1 MAKYKSLEKDIDEE
15 FKDLLLDMNEKEFTE
30 YFKRLFKDYYEVLFT
45 FDTDLNRYEENTY
58 KKYEIIRK
66 VKNLVSFK
74 YNNLDNFE
82 NLERL
87 KLSEDIA
94 YNMMNELYFMERSYS
109 NLIYHDRLQELHFIN
124 ETLAKLIEYYKED
137 SSEKVLSLIEDIFK
151 RTDILIRDIKKLP
164 VPESKEIPKFNN
176 DIKVIDETNYFSYIL
191 KEQLEEFDSI
201 FKQLEEILPE
211 EVIDEYEDR
220 LYSSERMELL
230 NLLIGLKDNDE
241 DKEEVYKLMAMIDYY
256 KHKEPKYLYEI
267 LDSCK

>member
-1 MAKYKSLEKDIDEE
+1 MGKYKSLEKDLDEE
-15 FKDLLLDMNEKEFTE
+15 FKDLLLDMTEKEFTE

-45 FDTDLNRYEENTY
+45 FDNDLNRYEENTY

-87 KLSEDIA
+87 KLTEDMA
-94 YNMMNELYFMERSYS
+94 YTMMNELYFIEKGYS
-109 NLIYHDRLQELHFIN
+109 NLIYHDRLQELNYIN
-124 ETLAKLIEYYKED
+124 ETLANLIEFYKED

-164 VPESKEIPKFNN
+164 VPESEEMPKFSN
-176 DIKVIDETNYFSYIL
+176 DIMVIDETNYFSYML

-201 FKQLEEILPE
+201 LNELKEILPE

-256 KHKEPKYLYEI
+256 KPEEPKYLYEI
-267 LDSCK
+267 LNTWN